1 MTEKKEENSFLK
13 NVLEFVP
20 LIAFF
25 VSYYY
30 YPNSRQ
36 LVGEELS
43 VEKIIFATKVF
54 VPALIVTSALSY
66 LILKTISK
74 MAIITA
80 VVVIIF
86 GFLTIWFRNPV
97 FIKMKPTIIYLSFS
111 LVLTMGLL
119 RKKSFLQSLM
129 GSALNMEDQGW
140 LILTKRVTMFFLVLA
155 ALNEIVW
162 RYFGQDQWVNFKT
175 FGLPVITLIFF
186 AFQYKLFQKYVVAEK
201 D

>member
-1 MTEKKEENSFLK
+1 MLK
-13 NVLEFVP
+13 SVLAFVP

-30 YPNSRQ
+30 YANSRE

-43 VEKIIFATKVF
+43 VEKIIFATKIF
-54 VPALIVTSALSY
+54 VPTLIISSILSY

-74 MAIITA
+74 MTIITA

-86 GFLTIWFRNPV
+86 GFLTVWFRNPV
-97 FIKMKPTIIYLSFS
+97 FIKMKPTIIYVSFS
-111 LVLTMGLL
+111 LILTIGLL

-129 GSALNMEDQGW
+129 GSALNMEDKGW
-140 LILTKRVTMFFLVLA
+140 LILTKRVTMFFLILA
-155 ALNEIVW
+155 VLNEVVW

-175 FGLPVITLIFF
+175 FGLPIMTLFFF
-186 AFQYKLFQKYVVAEK
+186 AFQYNLFQKYVVDEK
-201 D
+201 H

>member
-1 MTEKKEENSFLK
+1 MEKKEENSLLK
-13 NVLEFVP
+13 SVLEFVP

-30 YPNSRQ
+30 YPNSRE

-54 VPALIVTSALSY
+54 VPTLIISSILSY
-66 LILKTISK
+66 LLLKTISK
-74 MAIITA
+74 MTIITA

-86 GFLTIWFRNPV
+86 GFLTVWFRNPV

-111 LVLTMGLL
+111 LILTIGLL

-129 GSALNMEDQGW
+129 GSALNMEDKGW
-140 LILTKRVTMFFLVLA
+140 LILTKRVT
-155 ALNEIVW
+155 
-162 RYFGQDQWVNFKT
+162 
-175 FGLPVITLIFF
+175 IFF
-186 AFQYKLFQKYVVAEK
+186 IISPKNE
-201 D
+201 

>member
-1 MTEKKEENSFLK
+1 MEKKEETSFLK
-13 NVLEFVP
+13 SVLEFVP

-30 YPNSRQ
+30 YPNSRE

-54 VPALIVTSALSY
+54 VPTLIVSSVLSY

-86 GFLTIWFRNPV
+86 GFLTVWFRNPI

-111 LVLTMGLL
+111 LILTLGLL

-140 LILTKRVTMFFLVLA
+140 LILTKRVAMFFLVLA
-155 ALNEIVW
+155 VLNEVVW

-175 FGLPVITLIFF
+175 FGLPIMTLFFF
-186 AFQYKLFQKYVVAEK
+186 AFQYKLFQKYVVDEK

>member
-1 MTEKKEENSFLK
+1 MEKKEENAFLK
-13 NVLEFVP
+13 SVLEFVP

-30 YPNSRQ
+30 YPNSRE

-54 VPALIVTSALSY
+54 VPTLIVSSVLSY

-86 GFLTIWFRNPV
+86 GFLTVWFRNPI

-111 LVLTMGLL
+111 LILTLGLL

-129 GSALNMEDQGW
+129 GAALNMEDQGW
-140 LILTKRVTMFFLVLA
+140 LILTKRVTMFFLILA
-155 ALNEIVW
+155 VLNEVVW

-175 FGLPVITLIFF
+175 FGLPIMTLFFF
-186 AFQYKLFQKYVVAEK
+186 AFQYKLFQKYVVDEK

>member
-1 MTEKKEENSFLK
+1 MKKKEENSFLK
-13 NVLEFVP
+13 SVLEFVP

-30 YPNSRQ
+30 YSNSRE

-54 VPALIVTSALSY
+54 VPTLIISSILSY

-74 MAIITA
+74 MTIITA

-86 GFLTIWFRNPV
+86 GFLTVWFRNPV
-97 FIKMKPTIIYLSFS
+97 FIKMKPTIIYVSFS
-111 LVLTMGLL
+111 LILTIGLL

-129 GSALNMEDQGW
+129 GSALNMEDKGW
-140 LILTKRVTMFFLVLA
+140 LILTKRVTMFFLILA
-155 ALNEIVW
+155 VLNEVVW

-175 FGLPVITLIFF
+175 FGLPIMTLFFF
-186 AFQYKLFQKYVVAEK
+186 AFQYKLFQKYVVDDK
-201 D
+201 H

>member
-1 MTEKKEENSFLK
+1 MEKKEEISFLK
-13 NVLEFVP
+13 SVLEFLP

-30 YPNSRQ
+30 YPNSRD

-54 VPALIVTSALSY
+54 VPTLIVSSVLSY

-86 GFLTIWFRNPV
+86 GFLTVWFRNPV
-97 FIKMKPTIIYLSFS
+97 FIKMKPTIIYVSFS
-111 LVLTMGLL
+111 LILTLGLL

-129 GSALNMEDQGW
+129 GSALNMEDRGW
-140 LILTKRVTMFFLVLA
+140 LILTKRVTIFFLILA
-155 ALNEIVW
+155 VLNEVVW

-175 FGLPVITLIFF
+175 FGLPIITLFFF
-186 AFQYKLFQKYVVAEK
+186 AFQYKLFQKYVAGEK
-201 D
+201 H

>member
-1 MTEKKEENSFLK
+1 MEKKEENSLLK
-13 NVLEFVP
+13 SVLEFVP

-54 VPALIVTSALSY
+54 VPALVVTSALSY

-86 GFLTIWFRNPV
+86 GFLTVWFRNPV
-97 FIKMKPTIIYLSFS
+97 FIKMKPTIIYVSFS
-111 LVLTMGLL
+111 LILTIGLL

-129 GSALNMEDQGW
+129 GSALNMEDKGW
-140 LILTKRVTMFFLVLA
+140 LILTKRVTIFFIILA
-155 ALNEIVW
+155 VLNEVVW

-175 FGLPVITLIFF
+175 FGLPIMTLFFF
-186 AFQYKLFQKYVVAEK
+186 AFQYNLFQKYVVDEK
-201 D
+201 H

>member
-1 MTEKKEENSFLK
+1 MEKKEENSLLK
-13 NVLEFVP
+13 SVLEFVP

-30 YPNSRQ
+30 YPNSRE

-43 VEKIIFATKVF
+43 VEKIIFATKIF
-54 VPALIVTSALSY
+54 VPTLIISSILSY

-74 MAIITA
+74 MTIITA

-86 GFLTIWFRNPV
+86 GFLTVWFRNPV
-97 FIKMKPTIIYLSFS
+97 FIKMKPTIIYVSFS
-111 LVLTMGLL
+111 LILTIGLL

-129 GSALNMEDQGW
+129 GSALNMEDKGW
-140 LILTKRVTMFFLVLA
+140 LILTKRVTIFFIILA
-155 ALNEIVW
+155 VLNEVVW

-175 FGLPVITLIFF
+175 FGLPIMTLFFF
-186 AFQYKLFQKYVVAEK
+186 AFQYNLFQKYVVDEK
-201 D
+201 H

>member
-1 MTEKKEENSFLK
+1 MEKKEENSLLK
-13 NVLEFVP
+13 SVLEFVP

-30 YPNSRQ
+30 YPNSRE

-43 VEKIIFATKVF
+43 VEKIIFATKIF
-54 VPALIVTSALSY
+54 VPTLIISSILSY

-74 MAIITA
+74 MTIITA

-86 GFLTIWFRNPV
+86 GFLTVWFRNPV
-97 FIKMKPTIIYLSFS
+97 FIKMKPTIIYVSFS
-111 LVLTMGLL
+111 LILTIGLL

-129 GSALNMEDQGW
+129 GSALNMEDKGW
-140 LILTKRVTMFFLVLA
+140 IILTKRVTIFFIILA
-155 ALNEIVW
+155 VLNEVVW

-175 FGLPVITLIFF
+175 FGLPIMTLFFF
-186 AFQYKLFQKYVVAEK
+186 AFQYNLFKKYVVDEK
-201 D
+201 H

>member
-1 MTEKKEENSFLK
+1 MEKKEESSFLK
-13 NVLEFVP
+13 SVLEFVP

-30 YPNSRQ
+30 YPNSRE

-54 VPALIVTSALSY
+54 VPTLIISSILSY

-74 MAIITA
+74 MTIITA

-86 GFLTIWFRNPV
+86 GFLTVWFRNPV
-97 FIKMKPTIIYLSFS
+97 FIKMKPTIIYVSFS
-111 LVLTMGLL
+111 LILTIGLL

-129 GSALNMEDQGW
+129 GSALNMEDKGW
-140 LILTKRVTMFFLVLA
+140 LILTKRVTIFFIILA
-155 ALNEIVW
+155 VLNEVVW

-175 FGLPVITLIFF
+175 FGLPIMTLFFF
-186 AFQYKLFQKYVVAEK
+186 AFQYKLFQKYVVDEK
-201 D
+201 H